1 MKVSRIVTIF
11 AATVAICLGLA
22 SCASDDVL
30 VNGQGDGVD
39 VVKAPVVHAYSGNH
53 NWNVGTR
60 AVEDENGE
68 LGDNLNVITS
78 TRVTGDF
85 NRADYLARRNEVAG
99 HLKEGKTNVDL
110 VDFDFMYY
118 AEQDLTFTLYYLNSG
133 TARKPNYLGVFY
145 LDKKGNVHKELIW
158 ENMNPADSYT
168 SEVDPETG
176 ASFLQQHVEGVQIS
190 VKAGYKFGFYW
201 EGHDGSDY
209 CDFYSLSTLNKL
221 MGHKENKNLK
231 YNTTAGTFQLNGNTY
246 LGIEDWVDFDYQDW
260 VFFTEVEL
268 ATVDHDDALPDED
281 VVEPENPTDPEP
293 EFPEEPETPDTPDR
307 VTGINEVEINL
318 ALEDKDSKEK
328 SSHLSLH
335 VRYATD
341 VEVFIP
347 VPAEYY
353 CEADDMEIVMKH
365 DPQMMVHGGPD
376 VTEFDVNGNTVK
388 LIIEY
393 LPEGILVRT
402 EGINQAVIDYCR
414 ETFNDGITFEVWNYF
429 NAEISVEKLKEYLN
443 QATVRFIDSA
453 PDAYINAFNETGG
466 AKNPDDCT
474 VSIVDE
480 QTDQFDSGTEGEH
493 LNGSQYNMI
502 YPKK

>member
-60 AVEDENGE
+60 AVENENGE

-85 NRADYLARRNEVAG
+85 PYPEYKARRIAVAD
-99 HLKEGKTNVDL
+99 LLNEGKTNVDL

-118 AEQDLTFTLYYLNSG
+118 AEQDLTFTLYFLSSG

-145 LDKKGNVHKELIW
+145 FDKKSNIHKELIW
-158 ENMNPADSYT
+158 ENMNPVVTYDIENNDT
-168 SEVDPETG
+168 ITG
-176 ASFLQQHVEGVQIS
+176 HVEGIQINI
-190 VKAGYKFGFYW
+190 KAGYKFGFYW
-201 EGHDGSDY
+201 EGHNGTAL
-209 CDFYSLSTLNKL
+209 CDFYSLSTLNKTIW
-221 MGHKENKNLK
+221 NKTHTAQ
-231 YNTTAGTFQLNGNTY
+231 YNTQAGTFQINGNTY
-246 LGIEDWVDFDYQDW
+246 LGLEDWTDYDYQDW

-443 QATVRFIDSA
+443 QATVRFIDSV

-466 AKNPDDCT
+466 VKNPDDCT
-474 VSIVDE
+474 VSVVDE